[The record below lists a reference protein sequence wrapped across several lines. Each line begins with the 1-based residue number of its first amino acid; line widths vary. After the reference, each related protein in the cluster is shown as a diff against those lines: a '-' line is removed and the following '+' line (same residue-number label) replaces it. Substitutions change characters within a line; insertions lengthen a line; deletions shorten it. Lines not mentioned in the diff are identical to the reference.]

1 MTITGTTR
9 LLGVIGDPVG
19 HSLSPVMHNAAL
31 AELGADY
38 VYVAFP
44 IASADLA
51 AALVG
56 LTAIAVQGFNVT
68 IPHKQR
74 IIPLL
79 AELTADAQEIG
90 AVNTVWHTAR
100 GWAGTNKDIKG
111 FTAPLRLAQDWS
123 GGTALVLGN
132 GGAARAVV
140 AGCVQLGL
148 ERIAIAG
155 RNPEKLEAFQS
166 RWQTSPIQPHLTVCP
181 WTNLADILPE
191 VDLIVNTT
199 PLGMAASSDQS
210 PLAPSDLDRVSSHA
224 LVYDLIY
231 TPRPTR
237 LLTLAAERR
246 LATLDGLEML
256 VQQGAAALEI
266 WLQQSVPVATMRQA
280 LLKQLGEH

>member
-1 MTITGTTR
+1 MTITGTTQ
-9 LLGVIGDPVG
+9 LLGVMGDPVT

-31 AELGADY
+31 TELGADY

-44 IASADLA
+44 ITSSNLASAM
-51 AALVG
+51 VG
-56 LTAIAVQGFNVT
+56 LAKIGVQGFNVT

-79 AELTADAQEIG
+79 AELTADAQAIG
-90 AVNTVWHTAR
+90 AVNTVWPTTR
-100 GWAGTNKDIKG
+100 GWAGTNTDIRG
-111 FTAPLRLAQDWS
+111 FTAPLTLVRDWS

-148 ERIAIAG
+148 EKIAIAG

-166 RWQTSPIQPHLTVCP
+166 SWQTSPIQPHLTVYP
-181 WTNLADILPE
+181 WTNLADILPQ

-199 PLGMAASSDQS
+199 PLGMGASPDQS
-210 PLAPSDLDRVSSHA
+210 PLGKADLDRVSGHT

-237 LLTLAAERR
+237 LLTLAAERG

-266 WLQQSVPVATMRQA
+266 WLQRPVPVATMRQA
-280 LLKQLGEH
+280 LLNQLGEH